1 VAKDV
6 AEALGY
12 ANTKEAV
19 NEHCKGVAKRYPLK
33 TAGGKQQV
41 SIISEKDIYRL
52 IFRSR
57 LPEAEAF
64 QVWVFDIIKRLREEV
79 PGRSGKEAALPFQ
92 KWMAGEVLPSIRK
105 TGACGIKAPSPAL
118 HGNT

>member
-1 VAKDV
+1 V

-19 NEHCKGVAKRYPLK
+19 NEHCKGMVKHHPIIDSLGR
-33 TAGGKQQV
+33 KQQV
-41 SIISEKDIYRL
+41 SIISGKDIYRL

-64 QVWVFDIIKRLREEV
+64 RDWVFDIVKRLREEV
-79 PGRSGKEAALPFQ
+79 PGRSGKEAALPFE

-105 TGACGIKAPSPAL
+105 TGACGVKAPSPAL
-118 HGNT
+118 HGNA